1 MNLIIDQGNSS
12 VKIAIFKQEKLLLV
26 ERYPLLT
33 REIIADFFNRFPI
46 SASILCS
53 VTAID
58 ETTTQYLRSLSVY
71 FIELTHET
79 PLPIKNGYS
88 TPETLGKDR
97 IAAAVGANWMQP
109 DTSLLIIDAG
119 TAITYDFVSSDNT
132 FQGGNIAPGA
142 GIRLRALHEFTGK
155 LPLVEEKTPDYLI
168 GKNTVEA
175 ITAGVMQGIEF
186 EIEGYITLFM
196 QKYPGLSV
204 FLTGGGSIPFV
215 AKLKNPIFAELNL
228 VLIGLNRILTYNAQ
242 L

>member
-12 VKIAIFKQEKLLLV
+12 VKIAVFEQDRLLLV
-26 ERYPLLT
+26 ERHSLLT
-33 REIIADFFNRFPI
+33 QEIIAAFFNRFQI
-46 SASILCS
+46 TAVILCS
-53 VTAID
+53 VITID
-58 ETTTQYLRSLSVY
+58 ETTKQYLLKHPAY

-88 TPETLGKDR
+88 TPQTLGKDR
-97 IAAAVGANWMQP
+97 IAAAVGANWLCP
-109 DTSLLIIDAG
+109 DTNLLIIDAG
-119 TAITYDFVSSDNT
+119 TAITYDIVSADNT

-142 GIRLRALHEFTGK
+142 RIRFRALHEFTGK
-155 LPLVEEKTPDYLI
+155 LPLVEEKMPNYLI
-168 GKNTVEA
+168 GKNTIEA

-196 QKYPGLSV
+196 QKYPSLSV
-204 FLTGGGSIPFV
+204 FLTGRGSIPFV
-215 AKLKNPIFAELNL
+215 ARLKNPIFAEPNL